1 MKNVTRCK
9 IGCGIATIILF
20 TLGFFCG
27 IMIQRFLGLPIF
39 IAMTLILLLIL
50 LILLRD
56 VKTLDPDDDNF

>member
-56 VKTLDPDDDNF
+56 VKNLDPDDDNF

>member
-9 IGCGIATIILF
+9 IGCCIATIILF
-20 TLGFFCG
+20 TLGFFGG

-56 VKTLDPDDDNF
+56 VKKLDPDDDNF

>member
-1 MKNVTRCK
+1 MKNVTRCN
-9 IGCGIATIILF
+9 IGCCIATIILF
-20 TLGFFCG
+20 TLGFFGG

-56 VKTLDPDDDNF
+56 VKNLDPDDDNF

>member
-20 TLGFFCG
+20 TLGLFGG

-39 IAMTLILLLIL
+39 IAITLILLLIL

-56 VKTLDPDDDNF
+56 VKNLDPDDDNF

>member
-9 IGCGIATIILF
+9 IGCGIVTIILF
-20 TLGFFCG
+20 PLGFFGG

-56 VKTLDPDDDNF
+56 VENLDPDDDNF

>member
-9 IGCGIATIILF
+9 IGCGIVTIILF
-20 TLGFFCG
+20 TLGFFGG

-56 VKTLDPDDDNF
+56 VKILDPDDDNF

>member
-9 IGCGIATIILF
+9 IGCGIATIILL
-20 TLGFFCG
+20 TLGFFGG

-39 IAMTLILLLIL
+39 IAMTLILLLIF

-56 VKTLDPDDDNF
+56 VKNLDPDDDNF